1 MPDKNLSALFIRS
14 LTEALEADRLIKRT
28 IRALQSKERTER
40 FMQLCWSDLNNAMH
54 TLEPLDRIQH
64 PIPAENRDQRIN

>member
-54 TLEPLDRIQH
+54 TLEPVDRTQRH
-64 PIPAENRDQRIN
+64 MAAQDRDLRIN